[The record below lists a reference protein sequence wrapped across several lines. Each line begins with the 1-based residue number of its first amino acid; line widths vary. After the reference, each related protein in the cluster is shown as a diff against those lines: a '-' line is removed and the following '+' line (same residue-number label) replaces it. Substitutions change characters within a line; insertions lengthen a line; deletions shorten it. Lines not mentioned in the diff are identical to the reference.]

1 MRDIDTIDSELRL
14 VAALRR
20 AARERGGPLPSI
32 GVADAPLD
40 ERLRADWVGYNA
52 PQEFS
57 HVIAVTR
64 VRSIDSK
71 VHCPTSPMPVPGQ
84 EIHVKGNLPKLI

>member
-1 MRDIDTIDSELRL
+1 M
-14 VAALRR
+14 A
-20 AARERGGPLPSI
+20 
-32 GVADAPLD
+32 VADALLD

-57 HVIAVTR
+57 PVIAVL
-64 VRSIDSK
+64 RSIDSK

-84 EIHVKGNLPKLI
+84 EIQVKGNLPKLI

>member
-1 MRDIDTIDSELRL
+1 
-14 VAALRR
+14 
-20 AARERGGPLPSI
+20 
-32 GVADAPLD
+32 
-40 ERLRADWVGYNA
+40 VGYNA

-84 EIHVKGNLPKLI
+84 EIQVKGNLPKLI